1 MKEEREKVGF
11 KLNIQKTKIMASG
24 PITSW
29 QIDGETVE
37 TVSDFIL
44 GSSKITADG
53 DCSHEITPWKKSYDK
68 PRQHIKKQRYYFA
81 NKGPSSQSYGFSSSH
96 VWMLELDHKESW
108 VLKNWC
114 FWTAVLEKTLEGP
127 LDYKE
132 VKPVHPKGNQ
142 PWIFTGRTDAEAEV
156 PILRPPDA
164 KNRVIGKIADAGK
177 DWRQEE
183 KGTIEEEMDE
193 FDGITN
199 SIDMSLF
206 KLKGLVMEGNLA
218 CSSPW
223 GLKELERT
231 ERLIWTEFICYE
243 VGGNS
248 KHESPIQET
257 VQRNK

>member
-1 MKEEREKVGF
+1 MVNWWENNGNSDRLFLGSR
-11 KLNIQKTKIMASG
+11 ITASG
-24 PITSW
+24 
-29 QIDGETVE
+29 DY
-37 TVSDFIL
+37 
-44 GSSKITADG
+44 
-53 DCSHEITPWKKSYDK
+53 SHEIKTLAPWKKSYDK

-96 VWMLELDHKESW
+96 VWMWELDHKESW

-193 FDGITN
+193 LDGITN
-199 SIDMSLF
+199 SIDMSLC
-206 KLKGLVMEGNLA
+206 KLQGLVMEGNLA
-218 CSSPW
+218 CCSLW

-243 VGGNS
+243 AGGNS